1 MGTIAQL
8 VHYRRRNGMTIARY
22 FQGKGELSVGVIPT
36 RNAKYVRSPLA
47 PRQPQRAEKT
57 DLLAIV
63 YFLA

>member
-1 MGTIAQL
+1 
-8 VHYRRRNGMTIARY
+8 MTIARY